1 MEIFLKKGLDKKI
14 TKQPVRQIAASRTAT
29 ISQLVITGLDPV
41 IHLLQKKFC
50 EDGWMPGSSPGMTIN
65 SILRRCEE
73 RSDEAIHP
81 PSPKV
86 WIASLRSQ

>member
-41 IHLLQKKFC
+41 IHHCKKSFAKM
-50 EDGWMPGSSPGMTIN
+50 DGCPDQV
-65 SILRRCEE
+65 R
-73 RSDEAIHP
+73 
-81 PSPKV
+81 V
-86 WIASLRSQ
+86 